1 MHNTEYRT
9 NITPATPMS
18 GFFARIIAQV
28 AIVGVQVLTKAF
40 AQALQ
45 RAQAGGGAGAAAS
58 AVRSAVA
65 GGRMPAEQAR
75 SVLNLEKG
83 AYTVADVHAQF
94 EKYFEANDP
103 DAGGSFYLQS
113 KIHNAREA
121 LLEELKAAAAAGAG
135 AGEKPLK

>member
-1 MHNTEYRT
+1 
-9 NITPATPMS
+9 MS

-45 RAQAGGGAGAAAS
+45 RAQAGGGANAAAS
-58 AVRSAVA
+58 AARSAVMGA
-65 GGRMPAEQAR
+65 RMSAEQAR
-75 SVLNLEKG
+75 AVLNVGEKG
-83 AYTVADVHAQF
+83 AYTAADVRAQY

-113 KIHNAREA
+113 KIHNAKET
-121 LLEELKAAAAAGAG
+121 LLEELKAA
-135 AGEKPLK
+135 EKEMK

>member
-1 MHNTEYRT
+1 MLLHHHD
-9 NITPATPMS
+9 PARGAMS

-45 RAQAGGGAGAAAS
+45 RAQAGGGATAAAS
-58 AVRSAVA
+58 AARSAVM
-65 GGRMPAEQAR
+65 GSRMSLEQAR
-75 SVLNLEKG
+75 AVLNVGEKG
-83 AYTVADVHAQF
+83 AYTAADVHAQY

-103 DAGGSFYLQS
+103 DAGGSFYVQS

-121 LLEELKAAAAAGAG
+121 LLEELRS
-135 AGEKPLK
+135 EKKEPPLK